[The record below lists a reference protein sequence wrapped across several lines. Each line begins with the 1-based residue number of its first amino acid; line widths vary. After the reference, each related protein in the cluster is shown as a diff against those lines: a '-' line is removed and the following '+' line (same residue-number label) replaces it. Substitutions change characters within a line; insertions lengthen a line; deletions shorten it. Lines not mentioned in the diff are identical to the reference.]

1 MEFCPSYCKNITTVS
16 VCRVCRVYVCDVGAV
31 TFTEDD
37 TYEVSSTRCRL
48 SLTVVE
54 LRKRVADRLNMPC
67 SAVRILQHGNH
78 TPPPSVCRSV
88 RLSNSAS
95 FLSPLTDRI

>member
-1 MEFCPSYCKNITTVS
+1 M
-16 VCRVCRVYVCDVGAV
+16 DVAAV

-67 SAVRILQHGNH
+67 SAVRILQHGNQSY
-78 TPPPSVCRSV
+78 PSPIYLSVCPSV
-88 RLSNSAS
+88 
-95 FLSPLTDRI
+95 